1 MHLAL
6 CLLTLFCS
14 AASPIFDLHMVESTH
29 THTHPPLHTQTDTHT
44 HIQTDYVWQPGIA
57 IFPIRSARSKQLSG
71 ETESAARN
79 VFVAH
84 LNLGH
89 IPAKDASKRIR
100 GQCTKK
106 KILEKQKKP
115 KIKIKSTIN
124 GTKWKNKLKF
134 LWKYNLKFALRV
146 VNNEK
151 PVENLAEQ
159 LQLQCK
165 WNEN

>member
-1 MHLAL
+1 
-6 CLLTLFCS
+6 
-14 AASPIFDLHMVESTH
+14 MVESTH
-29 THTHPPLHTQTDTHT
+29 THTHTLPYTHKLT

-115 KIKIKSTIN
+115 KIKKNQQSTAQSE
-124 GTKWKNKLKF
+124 KKKLKF
-134 LWKYNLKFALRV
+134 LWKYNLKFVLRV

-159 LQLQCK
+159 LQLQWK